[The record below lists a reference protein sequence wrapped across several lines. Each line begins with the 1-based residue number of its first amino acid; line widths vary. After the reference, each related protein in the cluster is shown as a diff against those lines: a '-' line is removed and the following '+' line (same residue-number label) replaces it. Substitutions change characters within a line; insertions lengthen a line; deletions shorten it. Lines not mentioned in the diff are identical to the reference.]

1 MIDGLRQIS
10 DNAQLREIKET
21 LIILNNV
28 NQCDENWDIAIEDF
42 AMYVLKNKLFN
53 QLSQLVIQGPVDD
66 GDVISKHNRDILIEA
81 GLAARVTHKG
91 QFGFTS
97 ATYRGG
103 FVMKMCFVS
112 DNAYNTYVKSRLE

>member
-1 MIDGLRQIS
+1 MIEGLRQIA

-21 LIILNNV
+21 LTILNNV

-42 AMYVLKNKLFN
+42 AMYVLKNKLFD
-53 QLSQLVIQGPVDD
+53 QLAQLVIQGPVDD
-66 GDVISKHNRDILIEA
+66 GDVISKRDRDTLVEA
-81 GLAARVTHKG
+81 GLAVRVTYQG

-103 FVMKMCFVS
+103 FVMKTCFVS
-112 DNAYNTYVKSRLE
+112 DDAYRAYIKSKL